1 MSRTFVCSTIMAG
14 FLAPAA
20 LAQDV
25 AVLTPYLSSVTTNEM
40 IEVFTDTADARGWS
54 TNVVDTRGD
63 FGQLASRVEDVVNA
77 GVDAIVFASVDPSQ
91 IQDQVDAA
99 ASAGIPVI
107 AIDGAVAPGVT
118 VNVTSDNF
126 ELGTQLSTFLFD
138 QLGGEGNIVKF
149 YHSAHPGV
157 RQRELALDAA
167 LEANPGISVIADHY
181 VNVPGPI
188 DDSRIAMETILRQHG
203 DDIDG
208 VWAARDEPAIGAL
221 IAVQADM
228 PDSTMLIAGIDG
240 NPQAVELIG
249 ECTNLVGS
257 VRQDFTAMSTM
268 AADALQAV
276 LEGGSPDAQE
286 LYAPSILVTRDSVG
300 ADCG

>member
-1 MSRTFVCSTIMAG
+1 MARTLFWTAAVVAIVS
-14 FLAPAA
+14 PAA
-20 LAQDV
+20 LAQDI

-40 IEVFTDTADARGWS
+40 IEVFTSTAEERGWS

-99 ASAGIPVI
+99 AAAGIPVI

-126 ELGTQLSTFLFD
+126 ELGTQLSSFLFD

-167 LEANPGISVIADHY
+167 LEANPGITVIADHY

-188 DDSRIAMETILRQHG
+188 DDARIAMETILRQHG

-208 VWAARDEPAIGAL
+208 VWAAWDEPAVGAL
-221 IAVQADM
+221 IAVQADL

-249 ECTNLVGS
+249 DCTNLIGS
-257 VRQDFTAMSTM
+257 VRQDFAAMSTM

-276 LEGGSPDAQE
+276 LEGGSPEADE
-286 LYAPSILVTRDSVG
+286 LYAPSILITRDSVG
-300 ADCG
+300 ATCG